1 LNGIQN
7 YQKNTNGYQAADTG
21 AVFSPSAQSHQA
33 KVTNSAISIGRAKT
47 DKNTASNVNLS

>member
-1 LNGIQN
+1 MQN
-7 YQKNTNGYQAADTG
+7 YQKNTNGYQAGDTG

-33 KVTNSAISIGRAKT
+33 KVTNSAISIGRAKP